1 MRIKKLHLENIG
13 VFNRLNL
20 EFQPNKRP
28 GNAEIQM
35 FTGENGTGK
44 STLLYALASA
54 YNNGNNELLRQRFRT
69 PPLNPL
75 VEVFLENNNETVSR
89 CLTHDAGATAQSTQN
104 NGAAFAYSGNRAL
117 KSYQLSGIQE
127 ITESPFE
134 QALSFVNSTDSAILN
149 KWIVYNKAKEAFA
162 LMKNEPAKAEKYRTA
177 IQHIENVVT
186 EIVGFNIEFV
196 LETEQLFNVVLN
208 IEGQPLEL
216 DVLPDGLKSIIS
228 WIADLFMRMDR
239 MSLAGDNSFLE
250 RHFILFLDEIDIHLH
265 PAWQRQ
271 ILPVIQKLLPNAQIF
286 VSTHSPFVVGSVSDA
301 YVYKF
306 KLEKGVSHL
315 DRVEESKAGSSVLL
329 VLDEVF
335 DIDKLFDI
343 ETETLFEQFYQ
354 LRDEIMRDKNN
365 EDKIPV
371 FLELARQ
378 LTQKGVE
385 VTGVVGRELRQMS
398 RIINR
403 DLSL

>member
-1 MRIKKLHLENIG
+1 MRIKKLHLENLG
-13 VFNRLNL
+13 VFDSLNL
-20 EFQPNKRP
+20 EFQPSKRQ
-28 GNAEIQM
+28 GIAEIIM

-54 YNNGNNELLRQRFRT
+54 YDSCELLRQRFRT
-69 PPLNPL
+69 PSEELNPL
-75 VEVFLENNNETVSR
+75 VEVFFEKNNETVSR
-89 CLTHDAGATAQSTQN
+89 CITHETIAEN
-104 NGAAFAYSGNRAL
+104 NEQTMAFAYSGNRAL

-127 ITESPFE
+127 ITESPFDN
-134 QALSFVNSTDSAILN
+134 ALSFINSTDSAILT

-162 LMKNEPAKAEKYRTA
+162 LMKNEHAKAEKYRTA
-177 IQHIENVVT
+177 IQHIETVISK
-186 EIVGFNIEFV
+186 IVGFQIEFV
-196 LETEQLFNVVLN
+196 LETEQKFNVVLN
-208 IEGQPLEL
+208 IEGQRLEL

-239 MSLAGDNSFLE
+239 MADDNLFLE
-250 RHFILFLDEIDIHLH
+250 RHFVLFLDEIDIHLH

-271 ILPVIQKLLPNAQIF
+271 ILPVIQKLFPNAQIF

-306 KLEKGVSHL
+306 KLEKGVSRL
-315 DRVEESKAGSSVLL
+315 DSIEESKAGSSVLL
-329 VLDEVF
+329 VLDDIF
-335 DIDKLFDI
+335 DIDELFDI
-343 ETETLFEQFYQ
+343 ETETEFDQFYR
-354 LRDEIMRDKNN
+354 LRDEIMNDKKN
-365 EDKIPV
+365 EDKIPQ
-371 FLELARQ
+371 FLELARH

-398 RIINR
+398 RIINQ

>member
-13 VFNRLNL
+13 VFNRINL
-20 EFQPNKRP
+20 EFQPNKRL
-28 GNAEIQM
+28 GKAEIHI

-89 CLTHDAGATAQSTQN
+89 CLTHKAGTAQSLKN
-104 NGAAFAYSGNRAL
+104 NGQAFAYSGNRAL

-127 ITESPFE
+127 ITESPFD

-162 LMKNEPAKAEKYRTA
+162 LMKHEQVKAKKYRTA
-177 IQHIENVVT
+177 IQHIESVVT

-196 LETEQLFNVVLN
+196 LETEQMFNVVLN
-208 IEGQPLEL
+208 IEGQRLEL

-228 WIADLFMRMDR
+228 WIADLFMRLDR
-239 MSLAGDNSFLE
+239 MQTDDNSLLE

-271 ILPVIQKLLPNAQIF
+271 ILLVIQKLFPNAQIF

-306 KLEKGVSHL
+306 KLKKGGSHL
-315 DRVEESKAGSSVLL
+315 DCVEESKAGSSVLL

-335 DIDKLFDI
+335 DIDELFDI
-343 ETETLFEQFYQ
+343 ETETQFEQFYQ
-354 LRDEIMRDKNN
+354 LRDEILQDKNN
-365 EDKIPV
+365 EDKIPA
-371 FLELARQ
+371 FLELARH

>member
-1 MRIKKLHLENIG
+1 
-13 VFNRLNL
+13 
-20 EFQPNKRP
+20 
-28 GNAEIQM
+28 
-35 FTGENGTGK
+35 
-44 STLLYALASA
+44 
-54 YNNGNNELLRQRFRT
+54 
-69 PPLNPL
+69 L

-89 CLTHDAGATAQSTQN
+89 CLTHEAGIAQSTLN
-104 NGAAFAYSGNRAL
+104 NGQAFAYSGNRAL

-127 ITESPFE
+127 ITESPFD

-162 LMKNEPAKAEKYRTA
+162 LMKNEQVKAKKYRTA
-177 IQHIENVVT
+177 IQHIESVVT

-196 LETEQLFNVVLN
+196 LETEQIFNVVLN
-208 IEGQPLEL
+208 IEGQRLEL

-228 WIADLFMRMDR
+228 WIADLFMRLDR
-239 MSLAGDNSFLE
+239 MQTDDNSLLE
-250 RHFILFLDEIDIHLH
+250 RHFILFLDEIDRNDH

-271 ILPVIQKLLPNAQIF
+271 ILLVIQKLFPNAQIF

-306 KLEKGVSHL
+306 KLKKGGSHL
-315 DRVEESKAGSSVLL
+315 DSVEESKAGSSVLL

-335 DIDKLFDI
+335 DIDELFDI
-343 ETETLFEQFYQ
+343 ETETQFDQFYQ
-354 LRDEIMRDKNN
+354 LRDEILQDKNN
-365 EDKIPV
+365 EDKIPA
-371 FLELARQ
+371 FLELARH